1 MVPQLDCDSTCP
13 NWYLVDLFSSCESFS
28 GEVFPRAYPKSD
40 VVGKG
45 FKAEVDEDGF
55 EVTGDQC
62 SWRVRWPGVRVKGEN
77 EQVFM
82 LHSHGT
88 LFIFG
93 KKYLNTEQQE
103 HLRGVSGLA

>member
-1 MVPQLDCDSTCP
+1 
-13 NWYLVDLFSSCESFS
+13 
-28 GEVFPRAYPKSD
+28 
-40 VVGKG
+40 VVGKR
-45 FKAEVDEDGF
+45 FKAAVDEDGF

-88 LFIFG
+88 FIFE
-93 KKYLNTEQQE
+93 KKYLNTQQQE
-103 HLRGVSGLA
+103 HLRRVSGLA